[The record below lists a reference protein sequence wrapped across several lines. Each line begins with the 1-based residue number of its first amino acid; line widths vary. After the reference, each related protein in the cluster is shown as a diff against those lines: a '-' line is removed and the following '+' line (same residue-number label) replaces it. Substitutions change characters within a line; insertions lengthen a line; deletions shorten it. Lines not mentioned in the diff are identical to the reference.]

1 MRRTLARSSIHTT
14 AMLGIRLM
22 TQACNLI
29 LLTRWMGP
37 AVFGQYTAT
46 ASLAMIASLIPSLG
60 SGFVLMS
67 REARTPRTGND
78 VARYA
83 WPLTLVLAS
92 ALSLL
97 FPIAAARL
105 GGSVFSSPDLIVIGL
120 TELFVTPFL
129 MTCNA
134 ALQASHQAAKGQ
146 LVQWLPLG
154 IRLFVTILCTTKV
167 IDVSLRGFI
176 SLQLLAAGL
185 GLLAA
190 FVITSR
196 STYLP
201 WRPRLPSRHELRSGC
216 VYAAMNVVAAN
227 PSELDKVLAIRFLG
241 EQASGIYSATAR
253 VLNAAITPVTGV
265 LVASQ
270 QALFQHGANPDT
282 KGKRLIRVI
291 ALVSAGWGVTSGLIL
306 AACSPLLPYLLGS
319 RFAESASV
327 MPWVATAAPFMSLR
341 LAAGTILVAL
351 GKPMHRMAFELAG
364 IGILVAFLGVGA
376 QVGGPRGMS
385 LGLAVAEML
394 MSGIGWG
401 LVARA
406 HDQILVSSTLEATS
420 RDAAAAG
427 D

>member
-1 MRRTLARSSIHTT
+1 MTLRSMPGNLTRSSIQTT
-14 AMLGIRLM
+14 AMLGVRLM

-37 AVFGQYTAT
+37 AIFGQYTAA
-46 ASLAMIASLIPSLG
+46 ASLAMIASLVPSLG
-60 SGFVLMS
+60 AGFVLMS
-67 REARTPRTGND
+67 REARTPCTGSD

-83 WPLTLVLAS
+83 WPLTLVLS
-92 ALSLL
+92 TSLSLL
-97 FPIAAARL
+97 FPVAAARI
-105 GGSVFSSPDLIVIGL
+105 GGSAFSSPDLFIIGL

-134 ALQASHQAAKGQ
+134 ALQASNQAAKGQ

-154 IRLFVTILCTTKV
+154 IRLFVTVMCTTAI
-167 IDVSLRGFI
+167 IDVSLRGFVI
-176 SLQLLAAGL
+176 LHLVAAGS
-185 GLLAA
+185 GLL
-190 FVITSR
+190 VGILMTSR
-196 STYLP
+196 STHLP

-227 PSELDKVLAIRFLG
+227 PSELDKVLAIRLLG
-241 EQASGIYSATAR
+241 EHASGIYSATAR

-270 QALFQHGANPDT
+270 QALFHHGANPGAE
-282 KGKRLIRVI
+282 GKRLIRVI
-291 ALVSAGWGVTSGLIL
+291 AIVSAGWGVMSGLIL
-306 AACSPLLPYLLGS
+306 AACSPLLPYLLGP
-319 RFAESASV
+319 RFTETASV

-351 GKPMHRMAFELAG
+351 GKPMHRMSFELAG

-376 QVGGPRGMS
+376 HAGGPKGMS
-385 LGLAVAEML
+385 LGLAAAEML
-394 MSGIGWG
+394 MAGVGWI

-406 HDQILVSSTLEATS
+406 HSQLRNPISGHHE
-420 RDAAAAG
+420 R
-427 D
+427 